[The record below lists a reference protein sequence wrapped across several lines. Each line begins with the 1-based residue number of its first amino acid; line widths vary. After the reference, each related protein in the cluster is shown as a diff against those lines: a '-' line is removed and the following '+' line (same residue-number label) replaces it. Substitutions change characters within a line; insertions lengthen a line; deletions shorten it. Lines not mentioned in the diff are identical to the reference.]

1 LERKLQRLVEP
12 KNHGMESAPGQST
25 KYFISKNTDRFFI
38 SVYDGCRFVL
48 QFFKEAFKPPYEFQE
63 TIRQCYNVGYK
74 SLPLITLTGF
84 ITGIVFTKQS
94 RPALADFGAT
104 SWLPSLIGIAI
115 MKSLA
120 PLITGLICAGKVG
133 SQMGA
138 ELGSMR
144 VTEQI
149 DAMEVSAVN
158 PYKYL
163 VVTRV
168 LASTVM
174 VPLLVMYSG
183 FIGLFGSF
191 LNVHSNEQTSLVTF
205 IHGAFVKI
213 SFPEIFSSLIR
224 SVIFGFTIGIV
235 GCYKGYTTS
244 QGTEGVGKAAN
255 SSVVMIMFLIFVEE
269 ILMVQLLNWIQ
280 PVG

>member
-1 LERKLQRLVEP
+1 MDTTSPQP
-12 KNHGMESAPGQST
+12 A
-25 KYFISKNTDRFFI
+25 KYLISKSVDEFFAGI
-38 SVYDGCRFVL
+38 YDVGKFIV
-48 QFFKEAFKPPYEFQE
+48 QFFREAFTPPYEYQE
-63 TIRQCYNVGYK
+63 VIKQCYNVGYK
-74 SLPLITLTGF
+74 SLSLITLTAF
-84 ITGIVFTKQS
+84 ITGIVFTKHS

-115 MKSLA
+115 MKALA

-144 VTEQI
+144 VSEQI

-158 PYKYL
+158 PFKFL

-168 LASTVM
+168 IASTLM

-191 LNVHSNEQTSLVTF
+191 LNVHANEQTSLVTF

-213 SFPEIFSSLIR
+213 HYSEIISTLAR
-224 SVIFGFTIGIV
+224 ALIFGFTIGVI
-235 GCYKGYTTS
+235 GCYKGYTTT
-244 QGTEGVGKAAN
+244 QGTEGVGRSAN
-255 SSVVMIMFLIFVEE
+255 VSVVIIMFLLFIEE
-269 ILMVQLLNWIQ
+269 IIIVQFMNWIN
-280 PVG
+280 PGG

>member
-1 LERKLQRLVEP
+1 MDTTSPQPAKYLVSKSVDEFFAGIYGVV
-12 KNHGMESAPGQST
+12 K
-25 KYFISKNTDRFFI
+25 FI
-38 SVYDGCRFVL
+38 L
-48 QFFKEAFKPPYEFQE
+48 QFFKEAFTPPYEYQE
-63 TIRQCYNVGYK
+63 VVKQCYSVGYK
-74 SLPLITLTGF
+74 SLSLITLTAF
-84 ITGIVFTKQS
+84 ITGIVFTKHS

-115 MKSLA
+115 MKALA

-158 PYKYL
+158 PFKFL

-168 LASTVM
+168 LASTLM

-191 LNVHSNEQTSLVTF
+191 LNVHANEQTSLVTF

-213 SFPEIFSSLIR
+213 NFPEILSTLVRSL
-224 SVIFGFTIGIV
+224 IFGFTIGII
-235 GCYKGYTTS
+235 GCYKGYTTT
-244 QGTEGVGKAAN
+244 QGTEGVGRAAN
-255 SSVVMIMFLIFVEE
+255 ASVVIIMFLLFIEE
-269 ILMVQLLNWIQ
+269 IIIVQFMNWIN
-280 PVG
+280 PGG